1 MKSILFLMA
10 ITTVT
15 ACSMT
20 SSHSQNDT
28 VKINGGNQAQ
38 DQAEAQAKV
47 PTKSSACQNTET
59 SFRCVKVVE
68 VYDGD
73 TIFVDLPDQHPLF
86 GRRMG
91 VRIFGID
98 TPEKRSKNSCEK
110 KKAVEAQAVVKGLLS
125 KAVSVSIVN
134 VQKDKYFR
142 ILGEVLADGHPVADE
157 LVKLKL
163 AFPYH
168 GEKKPKRN
176 WCL

>member
-1 MKSILFLMA
+1 MKAILFLIA
-10 ITTVT
+10 ATSLT
-15 ACSMT
+15 ACSTT
-20 SSHSQNDT
+20 SPYSQNYMANVQSDSHT
-28 VKINGGNQAQ
+28 Q
-38 DQAEAQAKV
+38 DS
-47 PTKSSACQNTET
+47 TKSSTCQNTET
-59 SFRCVKVVE
+59 SFKCVKVVE

-73 TIFVDLPDQHPLF
+73 TIFIDLPDQHPLF

-110 KKAVEAQAVVKGLLS
+110 KKAVEAQAVVARLLN
-125 KAVSVSIVN
+125 KAASVDIVN

-142 ILGEVLADGHPVADE
+142 ILGEVLADGRPVADE

-163 AFPYH
+163 AYPYH
-168 GEKKPKRN
+168 GEKKIKRN